1 MSRVGLGPRTTVS
14 GAHGGMS
21 HPQFSSMSRPDVGG
35 SSQVTESIV
44 SWSLR
49 FRLLVLGIA
58 AAAMIAGFVLL
69 PTMPLD
75 ATPEFAPTYVE
86 VQTEALGL
94 SAEEVEQL
102 ITVPIEADLLN
113 GVAFLDT
120 IQSKSVAGLSSIVL
134 TFEPG
139 TDPVRARQ
147 VVAERMTQAHALPN
161 VSKAPAMLQPLSSTS
176 RVMMVG
182 LSSDEVSMIDMS
194 ILAHWT
200 VRQRLMG
207 VTGVANVSIWGERDR
222 QIQVQVDPQRL
233 ADAGVT
239 LEHVIKTAGNSL
251 WVSPLSFLEASSPGT
266 GGFIE
271 TPNQRLGVQHV
282 SPIVSAEQL
291 ADVALD
297 AEDGADA
304 GVLRLGD
311 VANVVEDHQPLIG
324 DALINDGEGLL
335 LVIEKFPE
343 ANTLEVTRGID
354 DALAA
359 LAPGMSG
366 IEIDSSIYRPANYI
380 EAASGNLSWGLLIG
394 LMLAAIGLAALL
406 LDWRSLLIVMV
417 AIPVSLTVSGLVL
430 YALGATINVMVIG
443 GLALALVV
451 IIDDAIVGVENVMRR
466 VRQPHPEDEGRSNAG
481 IVLAATVDGRGA
493 LGYATLIVIAAAAP
507 LLFLTG
513 IAGAFLPPLA
523 LAYGLAMVASMIVAL
538 TVSAALAAVILPEGR
553 GTRHETPAVRWL
565 QGRFQAVLWR
575 LVNRPRPLFLTAA
588 VVTLGVAVLVG
599 SSMVPGL
606 GMAAIPTFKDGDLLI
621 HWDGAPGTSR
631 TEMNRIAAA
640 AGQELRAIEGV
651 RNVGAHV
658 GRAVSSDLVVNV
670 NSGELWVSID
680 PGADYDTTVTAI
692 QETLDGYPGLR
703 RELISYQSD
712 RINEVLAGATDDV
725 VVRVYGQELDVL
737 RTQANV
743 VRDELAGIE
752 GVATALVE
760 PEVLEP
766 TVKIEVDLAA
776 AQAHGLSSGDIRRA
790 TTTLLS
796 GIEVGSLFEDQKV
809 FQVVVWGVPEIRE
822 SLTDIGELL
831 IETPLNGHVRLDE
844 VANVHVAPA
853 ATVVNREGV
862 ARRIDIGIDV
872 AGGDGQA
879 VVAEIENRLQA
890 MELPLEYHAEVRGI
904 AAEVQA
910 EQIQMLAI
918 VAAAALVIFLL
929 LQAAFSSWRLAAIA
943 FAAMPVALVG
953 GVIAAFISGEMGS
966 LGAIVGFLAILAI
979 SARGG
984 IRLIDHYQS
993 LERAEAEPS
1002 AREIVIRGTRD
1013 RLGPILATA
1022 LASALALLPFVLM
1035 GELPGFEIVRPMA
1048 IVILG
1053 GLVTST
1059 ILNLFI
1065 MPALYLH
1072 SGPSPQTAAAPI
1084 EPTPSPEPQVIGA

>member
-1 MSRVGLGPRTTVS
+1 MTR
-14 GAHGGMS
+14 
-21 HPQFSSMSRPDVGG
+21 
-35 SSQVTESIV
+35 SIV

-49 FRLLVLGIA
+49 FRLLILGIA
-58 AAAMIAGFVLL
+58 AATMIAGFALL

-161 VSKAPAMLQPLSSTS
+161 VSKAPAMLQPLSATS

-207 VTGVANVSIWGERDR
+207 VAGVANVSIWGERDR

-233 ADAGVT
+233 QDAGVS
-239 LEHVIKTAGNSL
+239 LEQVIKTAGNAL

-282 SPIVSAEQL
+282 SPIVSADQL
-291 ADVALD
+291 AGVALD
-297 AEDGADA
+297 ADDRAEVA
-304 GVLRLGD
+304 GLRLGD

-354 DALAA
+354 EALAA

-366 IEIDSSIYRPANYI
+366 IDVDSTIYRPASYI
-380 EAASGNLSWGLLIG
+380 EAASGNLSWGLMIG
-394 LMLAAIGLAALL
+394 LLLAAIGLAALL
-406 LDWRSLLIVMV
+406 LDWRSLLIVIV
-417 AIPVSLTVSGLVL
+417 AIPVSLTIAGLVL
-430 YALGATINVMVIG
+430 YGLGATINAMVVG

-451 IIDDAIVGVENVMRR
+451 IIDDAIIGVENVMRR
-466 VRQPHPEDEGRSNAG
+466 IRHPRSEDDGRSKAG
-481 IVLAATVDGRGA
+481 IVLEATVDGRGA
-493 LGYATLIVIAAAAP
+493 LGYATLIIIAAAAP

-513 IAGAFLPPLA
+513 MAGAFLPPLA
-523 LAYGLAMVASMIVAL
+523 LAYGLAIASSTMVAL
-538 TVSAALAAVILPEGR
+538 TVSAALAAVLLPKGE
-553 GTRHETPAVRWL
+553 GTRHDTPAVRWL
-565 QGRFQAVLWR
+565 QTRYQAVLWR

-588 VVTLGVAVLVG
+588 VVTVGVAFLVG

-606 GMAAIPTFKDGDLLI
+606 GKAAVPTFKDGDLLI

-631 TEMNRIAAA
+631 TAMNRIAAA
-640 AGQELRAIEGV
+640 ASRELSAIEGV

-658 GRAVSSDLVVNV
+658 GRAVASDLVVNI

-680 PGADYDTTVTAI
+680 PDADYDATVAFI

-712 RINEVLAGATDDV
+712 RINDVLADVDHDV

-737 RTQANV
+737 RAQANL
-743 VRDELAGIE
+743 VRDELTGID
-752 GVATALVE
+752 GVATAAVE

-766 TVKIEVDLAA
+766 TVQVEVDLAA
-776 AQAHGLSSGDIRRA
+776 AEEYGLKSGDIR
-790 TTTLLS
+790 
-796 GIEVGSLFEDQKV
+796 
-809 FQVVVWGVPEIRE
+809 
-822 SLTDIGELL
+822 
-831 IETPLNGHVRLDE
+831 
-844 VANVHVAPA
+844 
-853 ATVVNREGV
+853 
-862 ARRIDIGIDV
+862 
-872 AGGDGQA
+872 
-879 VVAEIENRLQA
+879 
-890 MELPLEYHAEVRGI
+890 
-904 AAEVQA
+904 
-910 EQIQMLAI
+910 
-918 VAAAALVIFLL
+918 
-929 LQAAFSSWRLAAIA
+929 
-943 FAAMPVALVG
+943 
-953 GVIAAFISGEMGS
+953 
-966 LGAIVGFLAILAI
+966 
-979 SARGG
+979 
-984 IRLIDHYQS
+984 
-993 LERAEAEPS
+993 
-1002 AREIVIRGTRD
+1002 
-1013 RLGPILATA
+1013 
-1022 LASALALLPFVLM
+1022 
-1035 GELPGFEIVRPMA
+1035 
-1048 IVILG
+1048 
-1053 GLVTST
+1053 
-1059 ILNLFI
+1059 
-1065 MPALYLH
+1065 
-1072 SGPSPQTAAAPI
+1072 
-1084 EPTPSPEPQVIGA
+1084 

>member
-1 MSRVGLGPRTTVS
+1 
-14 GAHGGMS
+14 
-21 HPQFSSMSRPDVGG
+21 
-35 SSQVTESIV
+35 VTRSIAA
-44 SWSLR
+44 WSLR

-58 AAAMIAGFVLL
+58 AATIIAGFALL
-69 PTMPLD
+69 PTMALD
-75 ATPEFAPTYVE
+75 VTPEFAPTYVE

-161 VSKAPAMLQPLSSTS
+161 VSKAPAMLQPLASAS

-182 LSSDEVSMIDMS
+182 LSSDDVSMIDMS

-207 VTGVANVSIWGERDR
+207 VTGVANVSVWGERDR
-222 QIQVQVDPQRL
+222 QIQVQVDPERL
-233 ADAGVT
+233 READVT
-239 LEHVIKTAGNSL
+239 LEHVIKTAGNAL
-251 WVSPLSFLEASSPGT
+251 WVSPLSFLEASTPGT

-271 TPNQRLGVQHV
+271 TPNQRLGVQHI
-282 SPIVSAEQL
+282 SPIVSADEL

-297 AEDGADA
+297 PEDGAA
-304 GVLRLGD
+304 QSLRLGD
-311 VANVVEDHQPLIG
+311 VANVVEDHQQLIG

-354 DALAA
+354 EALAA
-359 LAPGMSG
+359 LAPGLSG
-366 IEIDSSIYRPANYI
+366 IEIDSSIYRPASYI
-380 EAASGNLSWGLLIG
+380 EAASGNLSLGLLIG
-394 LMLAAIGLAALL
+394 LVLAAIGLAALL

-417 AIPVSLTVSGLVL
+417 SIPASLTAGGLVL
-430 YALGATINVMVIG
+430 YALGATINAMVVG

-466 VRQPHPEDEGRSNAG
+466 VRQPHPEDEGRSKAG
-481 IVLAATVDGRGA
+481 IVLEATVAGRGS
-493 LGYATLIVIAAAAP
+493 LGYATLIIIAAAVP
-507 LLFLTG
+507 LMFLAG
-513 IAGAFLPPLA
+513 VAGAFLPPLA
-523 LAYGLAMVASMIVAL
+523 MAYALAVVASVLVSL
-538 TVSAALAAVILPEGR
+538 TVSVALAVVLLPER
-553 GTRHETPAVRWL
+553 VRNRHDAPAVRWL
-565 QGRFQAVLWR
+565 QSRYQALLWR
-575 LVNRPRPLFLTAA
+575 VVNRPRPMLITAA
-588 VVTLGVAVLVG
+588 VVTVGVTILVAF
-599 SSMVPGL
+599 SMVPGL
-606 GMAAIPTFKDGDLLI
+606 GRTAAPTFRDGDLLI

-640 AGQELRAIEGV
+640 ASVELRAIDGV

-658 GRAVSSDLVVNV
+658 GRAVSSDLVVNI
-670 NSGELWVSID
+670 NAGELWVSINPD
-680 PGADYDTTVTAI
+680 ADYDATVMAI

-703 RELISYQSD
+703 RELLSYQSD
-712 RINEVLAGATDDV
+712 RIKEILTEANDDV

-737 RTQANV
+737 RTQANS
-743 VRDELAGIE
+743 VRDELAGID
-752 GVATALVE
+752 GVVTALVD

-766 TVKIEVDLAA
+766 TVQIEVDLAA
-776 AQAHGLSSGDIRRA
+776 AEAHGLSSGDIRRTA
-790 TTTLLS
+790 TTLLS

-822 SLTDIGELL
+822 SLTDIAGLL
-831 IETPLNGHVRLDE
+831 IETPQNGHVRLDE
-844 VANVHVAPA
+844 VADVRVGPA

-872 AGGDGQA
+872 AGRDVQA
-879 VVAEIENRLQA
+879 VVADIQDRVQG
-890 MELPLEYHAEVRGI
+890 MELPLEYHAEVRAI
-904 AAEVQA
+904 AADLQA
-910 EQIQMLAI
+910 EQLQLLAI
-918 VAAAALVIFLL
+918 VAAVAIVIFLL
-929 LQAAFSSWRLAAIA
+929 LQAAFDSWRLAAA
-943 FAAMPVALVG
+943 ALAAMPVALVG
-953 GVIAAFISGEMGS
+953 GAVAAFISGESGS
-966 LGAIVGFLAILAI
+966 LGAMVGFLAVLATT
-979 SARGG
+979 ARGG

-993 LERAEAEPS
+993 LERAEAAPS
-1002 AREIVIRGTRD
+1002 AREVVVRGARE

-1022 LASALALLPFVLM
+1022 LASALILLPFVVM
-1035 GELPGFEIVRPMA
+1035 GDLPGFEVVRPMT

-1065 MPALYLH
+1065 LPTLYVHL
-1072 SGPSPQTAAAPI
+1072 GPSAEPAVATPT
-1084 EPTPSPEPQVIGA
+1084 EPTSSPEPQVIGA

>member
-1 MSRVGLGPRTTVS
+1 
-14 GAHGGMS
+14 
-21 HPQFSSMSRPDVGG
+21 
-35 SSQVTESIV
+35 VTRSIV

-49 FRLLVLGIA
+49 FRLLILGIA
-58 AAAMIAGFVLL
+58 AATMIAGFALL

-161 VSKAPAMLQPLSSTS
+161 VSKAPAMLQPLSATS

-207 VTGVANVSIWGERDR
+207 VAGVANVSIWGERDR

-233 ADAGVT
+233 QDAGVS
-239 LEHVIKTAGNSL
+239 LEHVIKTAGNAL

-282 SPIVSAEQL
+282 SPIVSADQL

-297 AEDGADA
+297 AEDGAEGN
-304 GVLRLGD
+304 GVQLGD

-324 DALINDGEGLL
+324 DAFVNDGEGLL
-335 LVIEKFPE
+335 LVIEKFRE
-343 ANTLEVTRGID
+343 SNTLEVTRGID
-354 DALAA
+354 EALSA
-359 LAPGMSG
+359 LAPGLSG
-366 IEIDSSIYRPANYI
+366 IEIDSSIYRPASYI
-380 EAASGNLSWGLLIG
+380 EAASGNLSLGLLIG
-394 LMLAAIGLAALL
+394 LVLAVLGLAAIL

-417 AIPVSLTVSGLVL
+417 SIPVSLTVAGLVL
-430 YALGATINVMVIG
+430 YALGATINAMVIG

-466 VRQPHPEDEGRSNAG
+466 IRQPRSEDAGRSHADF
-481 IVLAATVDGRGA
+481 VLEATVEGRGA
-493 LGYATLIVIAAAAP
+493 LGYATLITIAAAVP
-507 LLFLTG
+507 LLFLAG
-513 IAGAFLPPLA
+513 MAGAFLPPLA
-523 LAYGLAMVASMIVAL
+523 MAYGLAILASTIVAL
-538 TVSAALAAVILPEGR
+538 TVSAALAAVILPREQ
-553 GTRHETPAVRWL
+553 GTRHERSAVRWVKS
-565 QGRFQAVLWR
+565 RYQAVLWR
-575 LVNRPRPLFLTAA
+575 LVNRPKPLFMTAA
-588 VVTLGVAVLVG
+588 VVTVGVAFLVG
-599 SSMVPGL
+599 FSMVPGL
-606 GMAAIPTFKDGDLLI
+606 GKAVVPTFKDGDLLI

-631 TEMNRIAAA
+631 TEMNRIVAAA
-640 AGQELRAIEGV
+640 SRELSGIDGV
-651 RNVGAHV
+651 RNVGGHV
-658 GRAVSSDLVVNV
+658 GRAVMSDLVVNI

-680 PGADYDTTVTAI
+680 PSADYDATVASI
-692 QETLDGYPGLR
+692 QKTLDGYPGLR

-712 RINEVLAGATDDV
+712 RINDVLAEPDDDV
-725 VVRVYGQELDVL
+725 VVRVYGQEFDVL
-737 RTQANV
+737 RTQANL
-743 VRDELAGIE
+743 VRDELAGIA
-752 GVATALVE
+752 GVATAAVE
-760 PEVLEP
+760 PVVTEP
-766 TVKIEVDLAA
+766 TVQIEVDLQAA
-776 AQAHGLSSGDIRRA
+776 ESHGLKSGDIRRA
-790 TTTLLS
+790 ATTLLS

-822 SLTDIGELL
+822 SLTDIGNLL
-831 IETPLNGHVRLDE
+831 IETPDNGSVRLAD
-844 VANVHVAPA
+844 VANVRVAPA

-862 ARRIDIGIDV
+862 ARRIDVGINV
-872 AGGDGQA
+872 AGRDASA
-879 VVAEIENRLQA
+879 VMADIESRLQG
-890 MELPLEYHAEVRGI
+890 MELPLEYHAEVRAV

-910 EQIQMLAI
+910 EQLQLLAI
-918 VAAAALVIFLL
+918 VGGAMLVIFLL
-929 LQAAFSSWRLAAIA
+929 LQAAFNSWRLAAVA
-943 FAAMPVALVG
+943 FAAVPVGLVG
-953 GVIAAFISGEMGS
+953 GAVAALVSGESAS
-966 LGAIVGFLAILAI
+966 LGAVVGFLAILALT
-979 SARGG
+979 ARGG
-984 IRLIDHYQS
+984 IRTIATYQG
-993 LERAEAEPS
+993 LERAEADPS
-1002 AREIVIRGTRD
+1002 AKDVLLRGSRQ

-1022 LASALALLPFVLM
+1022 VAGALALLPFVVM
-1035 GELPGFEIVRPMA
+1035 GDRPGFEIVRPMA

-1065 MPALYLH
+1065 LPALYLQW
-1072 SGPSPQTAAAPI
+1072 GPSAQPAGAAAS
-1084 EPTPSPEPQVIGA
+1084 EPTTSPEPQVVGA

>member
-1 MSRVGLGPRTTVS
+1 MTR
-14 GAHGGMS
+14 
-21 HPQFSSMSRPDVGG
+21 
-35 SSQVTESIV
+35 SIV

-49 FRLLVLGIA
+49 FRLLILGIA
-58 AAAMIAGFVLL
+58 AAAMVAGFALL

-161 VSKAPAMLQPLSSTS
+161 VSKAPAMMQPLSATS

-200 VRQRLMG
+200 LRQRLMG
-207 VTGVANVSIWGERDR
+207 VAGVANVSVWGERDR
-222 QIQVQVDPQRL
+222 QIQVQVDPERL
-233 ADAGVT
+233 RDAGVT
-239 LEHVIKTAGNSL
+239 LEHVIETAGNAL

-282 SPIVSAEQL
+282 SPIVSADQL

-297 AEDGADA
+297 AEDGAETS
-304 GVLRLGD
+304 GLRLGD

-324 DALINDGEGLL
+324 DAFVNDGEGLL

-354 DALAA
+354 EALAA
-359 LAPGMSG
+359 LAPGLSG
-366 IEIDSSIYRPANYI
+366 IEIDSSIYRPASYI

-394 LMLAAIGLAALL
+394 LVLAAIGLAAMLV
-406 LDWRSLLIVMV
+406 DWRSLLIVAV
-417 AIPVSLTVSGLVL
+417 AIPVSLTVAGLVL
-430 YALGATINVMVIG
+430 YALGATINAMVIG

-466 VRQPHPEDEGRSNAG
+466 IRQPRARDEGRSQAG
-481 IVLAATVDGRGA
+481 IVLEATVEGRGA
-493 LGYATLIVIAAAAP
+493 LGYATLITIAAAVP
-507 LLFLTG
+507 LLFLAG
-513 IAGAFLPPLA
+513 MAGAFLPPLA
-523 LAYGLAMVASMIVAL
+523 LAYGLAIIASMIVAL
-538 TVSAALAAVILPEGR
+538 TVSAALAAVILPAGR
-553 GTRHETPAVRWL
+553 GTRHERPGVRWVK
-565 QGRFQAVLWR
+565 GRYQAVLWR
-575 LVNRPRPLFLTAA
+575 LVNRPRPLFLTAVA
-588 VVTLGVAVLVG
+588 VTVGVAFLVG
-599 SSMVPGL
+599 FSMVPGL
-606 GMAAIPTFKDGDLLI
+606 GRAAVPTFKDGDLLI

-640 AGQELRAIEGV
+640 ASRELGAIEGV

-658 GRAVSSDLVVNV
+658 GRAVMSDLVVNI

-680 PGADYDTTVTAI
+680 PDADYDATVASI

-712 RINEVLAGATDDV
+712 RINDVLADASDDV

-737 RTQANV
+737 RTQANL
-743 VRDELAGIE
+743 VRNELTGIQ
-752 GVATALVE
+752 GVATASVE
-760 PEVLEP
+760 PEALEP
-766 TVKIEVDLAA
+766 TVQIEVDLAA
-776 AQAHGLSSGDIRRA
+776 AEAYGLKSGDIRRA
-790 TTTLLS
+790 ATTLLS
-796 GIEVGSLFEDQKV
+796 GIEVGSLFEEQKV

-822 SLTDIGELL
+822 SLTDIGNLL
-831 IETPLNGHVRLDE
+831 IETPDNGTVRLAE
-844 VANVHVAPA
+844 VADVRVAPA

-872 AGGDGQA
+872 AGRDASA

-910 EQIQMLAI
+910 EQIQLLA
-918 VAAAALVIFLL
+918 VVGGVMLVIFLL
-929 LQAAFSSWRLAAIA
+929 LQAAFNSWRLAAIA

-953 GVIAAFISGEMGS
+953 GALAAIVSGEIDS
-966 LGAIVGFLAILAI
+966 LGAIVGFLAILALT
-979 SARGG
+979 ARGG
-984 IRLIDHYQS
+984 IRLIDNYQA
-993 LERAEAEPS
+993 LERAKAEAS
-1002 AREIVIRGTRD
+1002 ARDVVIRGARQ

-1022 LASALALLPFVLM
+1022 VASALALLPFVVM
-1035 GELPGFEIVRPMA
+1035 GDLPGFEIVRPMA

-1059 ILNLFI
+1059 ILILFI
-1065 MPALYLH
+1065 LPALYLH
-1072 SGPSPQTAAAPI
+1072 SGPSAQPAVVPAH
-1084 EPTPSPEPQVIGA
+1084 EPTPTPEPQVIGA

>member
-1 MSRVGLGPRTTVS
+1 MTR
-14 GAHGGMS
+14 
-21 HPQFSSMSRPDVGG
+21 
-35 SSQVTESIV
+35 SIV

-58 AAAMIAGFVLL
+58 AAAMIAGFALL

-75 ATPEFAPTYVE
+75 ATPEFTPTYVE

-113 GVAFLDT
+113 GVAWVDT

-161 VSKAPAMLQPLSSTS
+161 VSKPPLMLQPLSSTS

-207 VTGVANVSIWGERDR
+207 VPGVANVSVWGERDR
-222 QIQVQVDPQRL
+222 QIQVQVDPARL
-233 ADAGVT
+233 SDAGVT
-239 LEHVIKTAGNSL
+239 LEHVIKTAGNAL
-251 WVSPLSFLEASSPGT
+251 WVSPLSFLEASTPGT

-282 SPIVSAEQL
+282 SPIVSADDL
-291 ADVALD
+291 ANVALD
-297 AEDGADA
+297 PEDGEAA
-304 GVLRLGD
+304 GALRLGD
-311 VANVVEDHQPLIG
+311 VTNVVEDHQPLIG
-324 DALINDGEGLL
+324 DALVNDGEGLL

-354 DALAA
+354 VALAA
-359 LAPGMSG
+359 LAPGLSG

-394 LMLAAIGLAALL
+394 LVLAAIGLAALL
-406 LDWRSLLIVMV
+406 LDWRSLLIVVV
-417 AIPVSLTVSGLVL
+417 AIPVSLTVAGLVL
-430 YALGATINVMVIG
+430 YALGATINVMVVG

-466 VRQPHPEDEGRSNAG
+466 IRQPMPEDEGRSKAA

-493 LGYATLIVIAAAAP
+493 LGYATLIIIAAAVP
-507 LLFLTG
+507 LLFLAG
-513 IAGAFLPPLA
+513 RAGAFLPSLA
-523 LAYGLAMVASMIVAL
+523 MAYGLAIVASMIVA
-538 TVSAALAAVILPEGR
+538 TTISAALAAVILPEG
-553 GTRHETPAVRWL
+553 GGARHDTPAIRWL
-565 QGRFQAVLWR
+565 QGAYQSALWR
-575 LVNRPRPLFLTAA
+575 VVNRPRPALLTAG
-588 VVTLGVAVLVG
+588 VVTVGVAVLVG
-599 SSMVPGL
+599 FSMVPGL
-606 GMAAIPTFKDGDLLI
+606 GNAAVPTFKDRDLLI
-621 HWDGAPGTSR
+621 HMDGAPGTSR
-631 TEMNRIAAA
+631 GEMNRIAGAA
-640 AGQELRAIEGV
+640 ATELRSIEGV

-658 GRAVSSDLVVNV
+658 GRAVMSDLVVNV
-670 NSGELWVSID
+670 NAGELWVSID
-680 PGADYDTTVTAI
+680 PTADYDATVSAI
-692 QETLDGYPGLR
+692 QQTLDGYPGVE
-703 RELISYQSD
+703 RELLSYQTD
-712 RINEVLAGATDDV
+712 RINAVLTETRDDV

-743 VRDELAGIE
+743 VRDHLAGIE
-752 GVATALVE
+752 GVAAAVVE

-766 TVKIEVDLAA
+766 TVQIEVDLAA
-776 AQAHGLSSGDIRRA
+776 AEQHGLKSGDIRRA

-809 FQVVVWGVPEIRE
+809 FQVVVWGAPEIRE
-822 SLTDIGELL
+822 SLSDIGNLL
-831 IETPLNGHVRLDE
+831 IETPGNGTVRLEE
-844 VANVHVAPA
+844 VANVQIAPA
-853 ATVVNREGV
+853 PTVVNREGV
-862 ARRIDIGIDV
+862 ARRIDIGVDV
-872 AGGDGQA
+872 TGRDALA
-879 VVAEIENRLQA
+879 VVADIESRLQEVA
-890 MELPLEYHAEVRGI
+890 LPLEYHAEVRGGT
-904 AAEVQA
+904 AAIQA
-910 EQIQMLAI
+910 QQFQLLAVVGAAAI
-918 VAAAALVIFLL
+918 VILLL

-953 GVIAAFISGEMGS
+953 GAIAALASGVIGT
-966 LGAIVGFLAILAI
+966 LGAVVGFLAVLAI
-979 SARGG
+979 TARAG
-984 IRLIDHYQS
+984 IRMIDHYQDI
-993 LERAEAEPS
+993 RGVDADAS
-1002 AREIVIRGTRD
+1002 AREVVIRGARE

-1022 LASALALLPFVLM
+1022 LASALALLPFVVM
-1035 GELPGFEIVRPMA
+1035 GDLPGFEIVRPMA
-1048 IVILG
+1048 IVIIG

-1059 ILNLFI
+1059 LLNLFI
-1065 MPALYLH
+1065 LPALYLH
-1072 SGPSPQTAAAPI
+1072 SGLSLEPAVAIAIESTPAAK
-1084 EPTPSPEPQVIGA
+1084 PQVIGA